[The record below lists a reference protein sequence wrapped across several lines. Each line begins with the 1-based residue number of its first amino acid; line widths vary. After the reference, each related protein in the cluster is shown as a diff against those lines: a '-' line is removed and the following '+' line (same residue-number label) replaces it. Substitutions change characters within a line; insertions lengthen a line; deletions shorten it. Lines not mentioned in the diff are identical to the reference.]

1 MLDFKI
7 ALRFLEN
14 FSLVTVGD
22 NKVPNFTW
30 TKNQTEKLTPDEL
43 KKRFYYN
50 GGIIKKDGK
59 ELEPTKNI
67 GLITGFEH
75 LEVIDVD
82 LKVFSTT
89 TEKEEFWNEYVST
102 LRDVIYDFDHKFV
115 LYKTKTGGYHI
126 LYKSKRVQGNTKI
139 AVLKGHKEAVIESR
153 GTGGYVFLYPDNKVN
168 HRTYFDIDFITDE
181 DREILWNV
189 SKSYNY
195 IEPKKEV
202 LKTKTKKEFD
212 EGGVTPWEDF
222 NNQYTCLDV
231 VCPDDFF
238 IVDRG
243 TKKRHTII
251 KRHGSDSAHS
261 GYVFN
266 DNGCMYLFSTGTQYP
281 HETLITPFHA
291 YTIKNHNGDFSASAK
306 DLYQQGFGDRVK
318 AKIDQLQP
326 IIDEK
331 PTIETTE
338 FPIDIFPEEIQY
350 YIQECA
356 DKLQMNV
363 DYMGCSLLWL
373 ISVIC
378 GNAFEVQVKA
388 GWKEKASI
396 WLALVGQAGI
406 GKTPSIDRIIFPL
419 QKINNREIKK
429 YIDARKEYDEF
440 NKLSKKEQ
448 KATYGEFYKV
458 DEPKKTQFIVNDITL
473 EALVDLHQQSDNSVG
488 VFKDELAGWLKDMN
502 KYRAGSDLEFW
513 LSCWSGKSVN
523 VNRMTRAG
531 SFVDKPFIPVL
542 GGIQPTIFNN
552 LTTEETKENGFMDML
567 LLSFPEAS
575 VDYFV
580 EDEVSEELITFY
592 REVITKF
599 YKEVNKRV
607 KREYDEIKP
616 TTLKFTALGKAEWVR
631 IFNKITDNQNNDN
644 ENQYLKSMYPKQK
657 SYIPR
662 FALLIHVFKCF
673 FNDFKEVELLSA
685 DSVLKAEKLSDYFV
699 NNAKKVKMDSNETYE
714 LKSHISNKTKTI
726 DKVKAI
732 WDNDPNFNR
741 SKVAELLGVSRQ
753 QVIRI
758 VNKLEAND

>member
-1 MLDFKI
+1 MNEKI
-7 ALRFLEN
+7 ALRFLDN
-14 FSLVTVGD
+14 FSLVTVGE

-30 TKNQTEKLTPDEL
+30 TKNQNKKLTPNEF

-75 LEVIDVD
+75 LEVIDID

-89 TEKEEFWNEYVST
+89 TEKEEFWNEYIST
-102 LRDVIYDFDHKFV
+102 LKDVIYDFDNKFV
-115 LYKTKTGGYHI
+115 LYKTKQGGYHI

-153 GTGGYVFLYPDNKVN
+153 GNGGYVFLYPDNKVTE
-168 HRTYFDIDFITDE
+168 RTYFDVDYITDE

-195 IEPKKEV
+195 IEPQQEKIQPKI
-202 LKTKTKKEFD
+202 KKEFD
-212 EGGVTPWEDF
+212 EGGLTPWEDF
-222 NNQYTCLDV
+222 NNQFTCLDV
-231 VCPDDFF
+231 VCPDDFH
-238 IVDRG
+238 VVNKG
-243 TKKRHTII
+243 AKKRHTII
-251 KRHGSDSAHS
+251 KRHGATSAHS

-281 HETLITPFHA
+281 HETLISPYHA

-306 DLYQQGFGDRVK
+306 DLYSQGFGDRVK
-318 AKIDQLQP
+318 AKIKEVEP
-326 IIDEK
+326 IVIEK
-331 PTIETTE
+331 PKVENTE
-338 FPIDIFPEEIQY
+338 FPLDIFPEQIQH
-350 YIQECA
+350 YIKECA
-356 DKLQMNV
+356 EKLQMNV

-373 ISVIC
+373 ISVIV
-378 GNAFEVQVKA
+378 GNTFEVEVKA
-388 GWKEKASI
+388 GWKEKATI

-406 GKTPSIDRIIFPL
+406 GKTPSIDRMIFPL

-429 YIDARKEYDEF
+429 YIEARREFDEF
-440 NKLSKKEQ
+440 NKLSKKEI
-448 KATYGEFYKV
+448 KDTYGEFYKV
-458 DEPKKTQFIVNDITL
+458 EEPKKTQFIVNDITL
-473 EALVDLHQQSDNSVG
+473 EALVDMHQQSDNSVG

-513 LSCWSGKSVN
+513 LSTWSGKSVN

-552 LTTEETKENGFMDML
+552 LVTEETKENGFMDRL
-567 LLSFPEAS
+567 LLSFPES
-575 VDYFV
+575 KVEYFV
-580 EDEVSEELITFY
+580 EDEMDYTAIEWYSQ
-592 REVITKF
+592 VIQKF
-599 YKEVNKRV
+599 YKEVKNRMV
-607 KREYDEIKP
+607 KNEDEIKP
-616 TTLKFTALGKAEWVR
+616 ETLRFTAMGKREWVR
-631 IFNKITDNQNNDN
+631 IFNKITDSQNNED

-662 FALLIHVFKCF
+662 FALLIHVFKSF
-673 FNDFKEVELLSA
+673 FRDFDEVTLLSA

-699 NNAKKVKMDSNETYE
+699 NNAKKVKIDSTETFE
-714 LKSHISNKTKTI
+714 IKSLIKNDTKTI
-726 DKVKAI
+726 DKVKTI
-732 WDNDPNFNR
+732 WGSDPDFNR
-741 SKVAELLGVSRQ
+741 TKVAELIGVSRRQ
-753 QVIRI
+753 IINI
-758 VNKLEAND
+758 VKKLEENV

>member
-89 TEKEEFWNEYVST
+89 TEKEEFWNEYIST
-102 LRDVIYDFDHKFV
+102 LRDVIYDFDNKFV

-126 LYKSKRVQGNTKI
+126 LYKSKRIQGNTKI
-139 AVLKGHKEAVIESR
+139 AILKGHK
-153 GTGGYVFLYPDNKVN
+153 YPDNKVTE
-168 HRTYFDIDFITDE
+168 RTYFDIDYITDE

-195 IEPKKEV
+195 IEPQQDQIQP
-202 LKTKTKKEFD
+202 KTKKEFD
-212 EGGVTPWEDF
+212 EGGLTPWEDF
-222 NNQYTCLDV
+222 NNQFTCLDV
-231 VCPDDFF
+231 VCPDDFH
-238 IVDRG
+238 VVNKG

-251 KRHGSDSAHS
+251 KRHGATSAHS

-281 HETLITPFHA
+281 HETLISPYHA

-306 DLYQQGFGDRVK
+306 DLYNQGFGDRVK
-318 AKIDQLQP
+318 AKIKAVEP
-326 IIDEK
+326 VVIEK
-331 PTIETTE
+331 PKVENTE
-338 FPIDIFPEEIQY
+338 FPLDIFPEQIQH
-350 YIQECA
+350 YIKECA
-356 DKLQMNV
+356 EKLQMNV

-373 ISVIC
+373 ISVIV
-378 GNAFEVQVKA
+378 GNTFEVEVKA
-388 GWKEKASI
+388 GWKEKATI

-406 GKTPSIDRIIFPL
+406 GKTPSIDRMIFPL

-429 YIDARKEYDEF
+429 YIEARKEYDEF
-440 NKLSKKEQ
+440 NKLSKKEI
-448 KATYGEFYKV
+448 KDTYGEFYKV
-458 DEPKKTQFIVNDITL
+458 EEPKKTQFIVNDITL
-473 EALVDLHQQSDNSVG
+473 EALVDMHQQSDNSVG

-513 LSCWSGKSVN
+513 LSTWSGKSVN

-552 LTTEETKENGFMDML
+552 LVTEETKENGFMDRL
-567 LLSFPEAS
+567 LLSFPES
-575 VDYFV
+575 KIEYFV
-580 EDEVSEELITFY
+580 EDEMDYTAIEWYSQ
-592 REVITKF
+592 VIQKF
-599 YKEVNKRV
+599 YKEVKKRMV
-607 KREYDEIKP
+607 KHEDEIKP
-616 TTLKFTALGKAEWVR
+616 ETLKFTAMGKAEWVR
-631 IFNKITDNQNNDN
+631 IFNKITDSQNNED

-662 FALLIHVFKCF
+662 FALLIHVFKSF
-673 FNDFKEVELLSA
+673 FNDFDEVTLLSA

-699 NNAKKVKMDSNETYE
+699 NNAKKVKIDSTETSE
-714 LKSHISNKTKTI
+714 IKDTIKSEKTTF

-732 WDNDPNFNR
+732 WSSDPDFNR
-741 SKVAELLGVSRQ
+741 TKVAELIGVSRQ
-753 QVIRI
+753 QIIRI
-758 VNKLEAND
+758 VKKLEEDV